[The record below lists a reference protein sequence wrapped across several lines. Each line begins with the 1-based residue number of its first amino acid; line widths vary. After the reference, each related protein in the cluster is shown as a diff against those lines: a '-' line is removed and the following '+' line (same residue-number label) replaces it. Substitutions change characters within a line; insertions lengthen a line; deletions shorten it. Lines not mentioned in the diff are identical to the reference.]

1 MITEVILVKLSVSQI
16 MKQNEPENNNKI
28 PLPPSQKSRIWEME
42 LTDGECNRDA
52 RDIREI
58 GGCNRKNVFCACLKL

>member
-1 MITEVILVKLSVSQI
+1 MNLKATTKIL
-16 MKQNEPENNNKI
+16 
-28 PLPPSQKSRIWEME
+28 LPPSQKSRIWQME

-58 GGCNRKNVFCACLKL
+58 GVAIGKMYFVHV